1 MQSTMP
7 SATQP
12 TMNTWVEK
20 FAFGMA
26 IFFMILLPVLWVFV
40 PISLLVLLNGRME
53 QQQIEVIVTMA
64 GFIFFLGSVVFFPLM
79 CIACS
84 IWIESSHFKA
94 LANAEKELSD
104 MLLSDLKTLPPNW
117 NPSGAVFI
125 CENVVI
131 ANDYFKTFLW
141 FFRKIIGGRS
151 RSFERLVERGR
162 REVTIRLLRKA
173 KECGANV
180 VWNVRYETS
189 IVRTN
194 YSWAGGGNNNSTK
207 SMAGV
212 EIIAYGTAFAINNE
226 SRK

>member
-1 MQSTMP
+1 M
-7 SATQP
+7 QP
-12 TMNTWVEK
+12 TMNTRVEK

-26 IFFMILLPVLWVFV
+26 ILFMILLPILWIFV
-40 PISLLVLLNGRME
+40 PITLSVVLENAMEME
-53 QQQIEVIVTMA
+53 QEQIEKVVGMTA
-64 GFIFFLGSVVFFPLM
+64 LLFFLSSAIFFPLM

-94 LANAEKELSD
+94 LAIAEGELSD
-104 MLLSDLKTLPPNW
+104 MILSDLKTLPPNW
-117 NPSGAVFI
+117 RPNGAIFV

-131 ANDYFKTFLW
+131 ANDYFKTLLW

-151 RSFERLVERGR
+151 RSFERLIERGR
-162 REVTIRLLRKA
+162 REATVRLLRKA

-194 YSWAGGGNNNSTK
+194 YSWAGGGDNNSTK

-212 EIIAYGTAFAINNE
+212 EMIAYGTAFSVTNE
-226 SRK
+226 

>member
-1 MQSTMP
+1 M
-7 SATQP
+7 QP
-12 TMNTWVEK
+12 TMNTRVEK

-26 IFFMILLPVLWVFV
+26 IFFMILLPILWIFV
-40 PISLLVLLNGRME
+40 PTSLFLLLNGRME
-53 QQQIEVIVTMA
+53 REQIEVVVGMA
-64 GFIFFLGSVVFFPLM
+64 AFLFFFGSAIFFPLM

-94 LANAEKELSD
+94 LVNAERELSD

-117 NPSGAVFI
+117 HPTGAIFI

-131 ANDYFKTFLW
+131 ANDYFKAFLW

-162 REVTIRLLRKA
+162 REVTVRLLREA
-173 KECGANV
+173 KKCGANV

-194 YSWAGGGNNNSTK
+194 YSWAGGNNNNNTK

-212 EIIAYGTAFAINNE
+212 EIIAYGTAFSITNE
-226 SRK
+226 

>member
-1 MQSTMP
+1 M
-7 SATQP
+7 QP

-26 IFFMILLPVLWVFV
+26 IFFMIFLSILGIVIPMTSSFLE
-40 PISLLVLLNGRME
+40 RTME
-53 QQQIEVIVTMA
+53 TEQINPIVTTMLL
-64 GFIFFLGSVVFFPLM
+64 FFWGASIFFPLM

-94 LANAEKELSD
+94 LAIAEEELSD
-104 MLLSDLKTLPPNW
+104 MILSDLKTLPPNW
-117 NPSGAVFI
+117 CPNGAIFI

-141 FFRKIIGGRS
+141 FFRSIIGGRS
-151 RSFERLVERGR
+151 RSFERLIERGR
-162 REVTIRLLRKA
+162 REVTVRLLRKA
-173 KECGANV
+173 RECGANV

-194 YSWAGGGNNNSTK
+194 YSWAGGSNENTVH

-212 EIIAYGTAFAINNE
+212 EMIAYGTAFLVTNDQNKNVAL
-226 SRK
+226 

>member
-1 MQSTMP
+1 M
-7 SATQP
+7 QP
-12 TMNTWVEK
+12 TMNTRVEK

-26 IFFMILLPVLWVFV
+26 IFFMILLPILWIFV
-40 PISLLVLLNGRME
+40 PMSLSVLLAGQME
-53 QQQIEVIVTMA
+53 PEQIDTVVGITA
-64 GFIFFLGSVVFFPLM
+64 LLFFLGSGIFFPLM

-94 LANAEKELSD
+94 LANAERELSD
-104 MLLSDLKTLPPNW
+104 MTLSDLKTLPPNW
-117 NPSGAVFI
+117 QPNGAIFV

-131 ANDYFKTFLW
+131 ANDYFKTLLW

-151 RSFERLVERGR
+151 RSFERLIERGR
-162 REVTIRLLRKA
+162 REATVRLLRKA

-194 YSWAGGGNNNSTK
+194 YSSNGNKNPQ

-212 EIIAYGTAFAINNE
+212 EMIAYGTAFFVANE
-226 SRK
+226 

>member
-1 MQSTMP
+1 M
-7 SATQP
+7 QP
-12 TMNTWVEK
+12 TMNTHVEK

-26 IFFMILLPVLWVFV
+26 IFFMILLPVLWFFV
-40 PISLLVLLNGRME
+40 PIGLFLILEGRMARE
-53 QQQIEVIVTMA
+53 QIDTIVGLVA
-64 GFIFFLGSVVFFPLM
+64 ILFFFGSAVFFPLM

-94 LANAEKELSD
+94 LANAERELSD
-104 MLLSDLKTLPPNW
+104 MVLSDLKTLPPNW
-117 NPSGAVFI
+117 KAEGAVFI

-131 ANDYFKTFLW
+131 ANDYFKTILW

-162 REVTIRLLRKA
+162 REVTVRLLCRA

-194 YSWAGGGNNNSTK
+194 YSWAGGGDNNIK

-212 EIIAYGTAFAINNE
+212 EMIAYGTAFLVE
-226 SRK
+226 S

>member
-1 MQSTMP
+1 M
-7 SATQP
+7 QP
-12 TMNTWVEK
+12 TMNTRVEK

-26 IFFMILLPVLWVFV
+26 IFFMILLPILWMFV
-40 PISLLVLLNGRME
+40 PVSLAILLEERME
-53 QQQIEVIVTMA
+53 PQQIEAVTVTAAVMV
-64 GFIFFLGSVVFFPLM
+64 FFGSVVFFPLM

-94 LANAEKELSD
+94 LANAERELSD
-104 MLLSDLKTLPPNW
+104 MVVSDLKTLPPNW
-117 NPSGAVFI
+117 HPNGAVFV

-131 ANDYFKTFLW
+131 ANDYFKTLLW

-162 REVTIRLLRKA
+162 REATVRLLRKA

-194 YSWAGGGNNNSTK
+194 YSWAGGGDNKIK

-212 EIIAYGTAFAINNE
+212 EMIAYGTAFLVTNE
-226 SRK
+226 

>member
-1 MQSTMP
+1 M
-7 SATQP
+7 QP

-26 IFFMILLPVLWVFV
+26 IFFMILLPILWIFV
-40 PISLLVLLNGRME
+40 PITLSLLLEGTME
-53 QQQIEVIVTMA
+53 REQIDEVVGVTALM
-64 GFIFFLGSVVFFPLM
+64 FIFGTAIFFPLM

-94 LANAEKELSD
+94 LAIAEGELSD
-104 MLLSDLKTLPPNW
+104 MILSDLKTLPPNW
-117 NPSGAVFI
+117 CPNGAIFV

-141 FFRKIIGGRS
+141 NFRKIFGGRS

-162 REVTIRLLRKA
+162 REATVRLLRKA

-194 YSWAGGGNNNSTK
+194 YSWAGGGSDNNMQ

-212 EIIAYGTAFAINNE
+212 EMIAYGTAFLVTNE
-226 SRK
+226 